1 MLKKIKFYKWV
12 FFYYLVSWYHFN
24 LGIHI
29 DFKSPNIE
37 IHIPF
42 GFIRFGKE
50 IGYRYDIDK
59 SILGKTIG
67 FESKENIINIK
78 NEG

>member
-1 MLKKIKFYKWV
+1 MVMEKKTKRYFKA
-12 FFYYLVSWYHFN
+12 YYYVSGWYPIN

-42 GFIRFGKE
+42 GFIRIGWEYTPRGGTVFDKWKDCKFIHRSFG
-50 IGYRYDIDK
+50 
-59 SILGKTIG
+59 LH
-67 FESKENIINIK
+67 
-78 NEG
+78 